1 MAQHNTLGKS
11 GEDAAM
17 EFLQSKGYKILHR
30 NWRRGSYEIDIV
42 AATDEELV
50 IIEPLKIKN
59 GNPLN
64 TQNENFTKQSD

>member
-30 NWRRGSYEIDIV
+30 N
-42 AATDEELV
+42 
-50 IIEPLKIKN
+50 
-59 GNPLN
+59 
-64 TQNENFTKQSD
+64 